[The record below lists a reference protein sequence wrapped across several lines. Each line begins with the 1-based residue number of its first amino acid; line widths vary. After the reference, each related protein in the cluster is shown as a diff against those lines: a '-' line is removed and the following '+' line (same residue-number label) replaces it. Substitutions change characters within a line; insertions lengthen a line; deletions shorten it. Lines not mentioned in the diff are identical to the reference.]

1 MKFVRDILATKRLTR
16 LLIDD
21 VILEDFRNKIF
32 EKWDPE
38 DHKLAYLLTCS
49 KCASV
54 WLAALVVSGIIPGKV
69 LDLLAY
75 SEASVIAGDIVDAL
89 GKDY

>member
-16 LLIDD
+16 LLIED
-21 VILEDFRNKIF
+21 VILEDFRETVF
-32 EKWDPE
+32 RKWDPAE
-38 DHKLAYLLTCS
+38 NKLGYLLTCS

-54 WLAALVVSGIIPGKV
+54 WLGALVVSGIIPDKV

-75 SEASVIAGDIVDAL
+75 SEATVIAGDIVDAL
-89 GKDY
+89 GKDD

>member
-1 MKFVRDILATKRLTR
+1 MKFVRNILATKRLTR
-16 LLIDD
+16 LLIED
-21 VILEDFRNKIF
+21 VIIEDFRNKVF

-38 DHKLAYLLTCS
+38 EYKLAYLLTCS

-54 WLAALVVSGIIPGKV
+54 WLGALVVSGIIPDKI

-75 SEASVIAGDIVDAL
+75 SEASVTAGEIVDAL

>member
-1 MKFVRDILATKRLTR
+1 MKFVRNILATKRLTR

-21 VILEDFRNKIF
+21 VILEDFRRMVF
-32 EKWDPE
+32 QRWDPAE
-38 DHKLAYLLTCS
+38 NKLGYLLTCS

-54 WLAALVVSGIIPGKV
+54 WIGGLVVSGIIPDKV